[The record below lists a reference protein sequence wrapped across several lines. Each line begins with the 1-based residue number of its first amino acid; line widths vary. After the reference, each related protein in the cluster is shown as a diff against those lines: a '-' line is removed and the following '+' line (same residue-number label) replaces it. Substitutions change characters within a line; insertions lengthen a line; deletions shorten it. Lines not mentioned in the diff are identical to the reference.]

1 MFNAISS
8 FMRSLLGAQQ
18 SAAVLFQE
26 QADAQVDAW
35 LDHLALVEHQ
45 AEHGRLQAERAKA
58 RAAWA
63 AMSDDERGA
72 VLDWC
77 DRLDAEGRLED
88 HQFFEQW
95 LALRMQGYVGD

>member
-18 SAAVLFQE
+18 SAAVPFQE
-26 QADAQVDAW
+26 QADAQADAW
-35 LDHLALVEHQ
+35 LDHLALVEH
-45 AEHGRLQAERAKA
+45 QAERAKA

-72 VLDWC
+72 VLDGC